1 MNFMNK
7 IKIAYIMPVID
18 IGGAERQLLT
28 LTSGLDKNKYDV
40 TVIYFGGE
48 DQLKLEFLNVG
59 VKLNRIESKHK
70 FGIGLI
76 FQLVNYFKQ
85 ENFDIIHSHLFRADF
100 HGVVAAKI
108 VGIPIVST
116 KHNDERWFMNPFM
129 IPIESTI
136 DRLTV
141 KTIVIS
147 DNLKF
152 FFMKWAFIPENKI
165 KRIYYGVDNNDLNN
179 NNNNLKKEFNLEDK
193 KIICNIARLT
203 KQKDQFTLLKAL
215 KFALNYDKNIFLL
228 IIGKGPLEDDLK
240 SFAKESNIESNV
252 LFLGFRKDANSFLA
266 ISDIFV
272 LSSLWEGLGLVFLEA
287 MNQGKPVIATR
298 VSSIPEILKDSGLIV
313 TKKNYVELGW
323 AIVNLLKDK
332 NWLNKISNNSKN
344 RFLDFPKEKMIKEH
358 DDLYSNIVNKN
369 V

>member
-1 MNFMNK
+1 MNK
-7 IKIAYIMPVID
+7 IKIAYIIPVID

-28 LTSGLDKNKYDV
+28 LASGLDKNKYDV
-40 TVIYFGGE
+40 TVIYFGGD
-48 DQLKLEFLNVG
+48 DQLRQDFLNAK
-59 VKLNRIESKHK
+59 VKLKRIESKHK

-76 FQLVNYFKQ
+76 FQLVKYFNQ
-85 ENFDIIHSHLFRADF
+85 ENFDIVHSHLFRADF
-100 HGVVAAKI
+100 HGVIAARI
-108 VGIPIVST
+108 AGVPVVST

-136 DRLTV
+136 DRLTA
-141 KTIVIS
+141 KTVVIS
-147 DNLKF
+147 DNLKR
-152 FFMKWAFIPENKI
+152 FFMKWAFIPENRI

-179 NNNNLKKEFNLEDK
+179 NNNDLKKEFNLDNK

-203 KQKDQFTLLKAL
+203 KQKDHFTLLKAL
-215 KFALNYDKNIFLL
+215 KFALSYDKDIILL
-228 IIGKGPLEDDLK
+228 IIGKGPLEDKLK
-240 SFAKESNIESNV
+240 SFAKELKIDNNV
-252 LFLGFRKDANSFLA
+252 LFLGFRKDANNFLA
-266 ISDIFV
+266 ISDIFA

-298 VSSIPEILKDSGLIV
+298 VSSIPEILKDSGLII

-323 AIVNLLKDK
+323 AMVNLLKNKD
-332 NWLNKISNNSKN
+332 WLNEISNNSKK

-358 DDLYSNIVNKN
+358 DDLYNIIVNKN